1 MVIEELMTRQIHLG
15 NGENGFDGEVY
26 LSIRRSI
33 RELFSRFGEIVL
45 ALRETTEIK
54 VRNPQKVINNVVEHY
69 RLSEEQKGNIFM
81 AFGAEP
87 EADQY
92 GIANA
97 VARASQREESWEK
110 AWSLRGWG
118 ASWLLSLRRSLRGGT
133 SKGINRR
140 FFKIAQK

>member
-1 MVIEELMTRQIHLG
+1 MVIEDLVTRQIHLG
-15 NGENGFDGEVY
+15 NGENGFDEEVY

-33 RELFSRFGEIVL
+33 RELFGRFGETVR

-54 VRNPQKVINNVVEHY
+54 FNNPQRVINNLVEHY
-69 RLSEEQKGNIFM
+69 RLSEEQKGNILM

-97 VARASQREESWEK
+97 VARAAKNEETWEK
-110 AWSLRGWG
+110 SLELEKIGGKLTTLPKDEFRGWDE
-118 ASWLLSLRRSLRGGT
+118 
-133 SKGINRR
+133 
-140 FFKIAQK
+140 